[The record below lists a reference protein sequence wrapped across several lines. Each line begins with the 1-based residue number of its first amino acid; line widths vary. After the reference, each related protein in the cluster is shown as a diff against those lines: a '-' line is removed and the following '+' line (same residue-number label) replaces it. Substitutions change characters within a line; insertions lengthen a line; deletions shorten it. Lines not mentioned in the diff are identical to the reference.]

1 MKRIYLKKIYAVLV
15 LLSLLLTCVFV
26 GLNNVQQKVYAD
38 NEDIEQIC
46 KTFTDSDNLIDS
58 KNISIHNFKEK
69 LQKIGMNLDKEMPEL
84 AQIIPAQFLQ
94 KEETDKEYHYI
105 GQEYGFMVLHDGD
118 DWHVG
123 MRNFK

>member
-69 LQKIGMNLDKEMPEL
+69 LQKIVMNLDKEMPEL

>member
-118 DWHVG
+118 DWHVVI
-123 MRNFK
+123 RNFK

>member
-84 AQIIPAQFLQ
+84 AKIIPAQFLQ
-94 KEETDKEYHYI
+94 KGEREQEYHYI

>member
-69 LQKIGMNLDKEMPEL
+69 KKKIGMNLDKEMPEL